1 MTAPTFTQPGG
12 ATASP
17 TAAAPTPAAAPAPT
31 SVGVT
36 HEIPPFEGQEVSF
49 TKAKVTS
56 VSGLEIGDAVM
67 KMDDMVEMRV
77 TGRILGVDH
86 KVNAAGKLERV
97 HLIKAIETDLIKS
110 WDASG
115 RETTY

>member
-1 MTAPTFTQPGG
+1 MTAPSFTQPGV
-12 ATASP
+12 
-17 TAAAPTPAAAPAPT
+17 APTPPPAAAT
-31 SVGVT
+31 STTVDVSVS
-36 HEIPPFEGQEVSF
+36 HEIPSFEGQEVSF

>member
-1 MTAPTFTQPGG
+1 MSQQ
-12 ATASP
+12 
-17 TAAAPTPAAAPAPT
+17 
-31 SVGVT
+31 
-36 HEIPPFEGQEVSF
+36 EIPAFEGQEVTF

-67 KMDDMVEMRV
+67 KMDDMVEMTV

-86 KVNAAGKLERV
+86 KVNSAGKLERV
-97 HLIKAIETDLIKS
+97 HLIKAIETELVRS

-115 RETTY
+115 AETVY

>member
-1 MTAPTFTQPGG
+1 MTAPSTTPFVQPGQ
-12 ATASP
+12 
-17 TAAAPTPAAAPAPT
+17 TPPAPT
-31 SVGVT
+31 LVPSEPAS
-36 HEIPPFEGQEVSF
+36 HIPAFEGQEVSF
-49 TKAKVTS
+49 TKAKVSS
-56 VSGLEIGDAVM
+56 VSGLEINDAVM
-67 KMDDMVEMRV
+67 KMDDMVEMRI

-86 KVNAAGKLERV
+86 KVNAQGKLERV